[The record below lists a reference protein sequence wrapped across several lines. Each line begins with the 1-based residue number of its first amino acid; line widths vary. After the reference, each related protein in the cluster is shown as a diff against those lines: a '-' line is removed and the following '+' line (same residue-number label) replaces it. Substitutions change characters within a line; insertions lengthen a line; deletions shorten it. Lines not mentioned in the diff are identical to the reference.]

1 MVWMAYIVNGLYSYD
16 LYSHG
21 LRVYMTHEGV
31 VMGFLVMSQM
41 VSKIHDHIVAPEA
54 STLDARIVA
63 APTPTPDPSD
73 SAPTLLIFS
82 WQ

>member
-1 MVWMAYIVNGLYSYD
+1 MVWMTYIVNGLYSYG

-21 LRVYMTHEGV
+21 LYEGV
-31 VMGFLVMSQM
+31 VMGYIVMAQM
-41 VSKIHDHIVAPEA
+41 VSKIHDHIVAPQA

-73 SAPTLLIFS
+73 SAPTPLIFS